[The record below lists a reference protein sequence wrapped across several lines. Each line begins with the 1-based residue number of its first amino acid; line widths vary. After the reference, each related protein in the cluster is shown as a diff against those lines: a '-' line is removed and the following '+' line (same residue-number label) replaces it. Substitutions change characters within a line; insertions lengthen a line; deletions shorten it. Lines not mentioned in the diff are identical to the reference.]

1 MQFEKKRNWQK
12 KMYSRETNNFHV
24 LSDDRLVHSPSAL
37 IIFIQMNHTY
47 NIDINNNY
55 NEVEDDPMHLLVQ
68 DGNGSIV
75 LTSSQKRT
83 LFDRL
88 FQCSVSPDQQQE
100 IAKIQT
106 ETIQYV
112 FERPQKDKKPEIESK
127 SCLEPEEEAAEVP
140 R

>member
-1 MQFEKKRNWQK
+1 
-12 KMYSRETNNFHV
+12 MYSRETNNFHV
-24 LSDDRLVHSPSAL
+24 LSDDRLVHSLSVL

-75 LTSSQKRT
+75 LTSSQKGT

-112 FERPQKDKKPEIESK
+112 FERPQKNKKPEIESK